1 MEEPKHFYSI
11 SWSQPYSF
19 GLSMEE
25 LDAMMELLIEL
36 DMEAGNMQESQTEL
50 KRIMAL

>member
-25 LDAMMELLIEL
+25 LDAMMEMLIEL
-36 DMEAGNMQESQTEL
+36 DMEAGNMQESKQVINM
-50 KRIMAL
+50 IMNK

>member
-25 LDAMMELLIEL
+25 LDAMMEMLIEL
-36 DMEAGNMQESQTEL
+36 DMEAGNMQESETEL